1 MPQNKCLL
9 SHNELLE
16 LLDKGIL
23 ERSDPFLVNSAS
35 IDICLG
41 SKILVE
47 PDSDDLNGEYQY
59 TSLKHKEAIIWK
71 EVNLEE
77 ENYFLYPGN
86 FILAQSVEIFNLP
99 NDISA
104 EYKLK
109 SSMARIGLD
118 HLNAGWCDAGW
129 HGSVLTLELKNVS
142 SNTVIEL
149 CAGDKIGQM
158 IFFRHEEVPADKSYA
173 VRGRYNLNTEVSG
186 ARPDPMKAITFGE
199 EDDDEAYESIS
210 VEPTTPKEDD
220 LYDEANTERGWSNRG
235 EEL

>member
-23 ERSDPFLVNSAS
+23 ENSDSELVNSAS
-35 IDICLG
+35 IDIRLG
-41 SKILVE
+41 SKLLIE
-47 PDSDDLNGEYQY
+47 PDVDTMEDYQW
-59 TSLKHKEAIIWK
+59 TSLKRKEALVWK
-71 EVNLEE
+71 EWDLFEDGS
-77 ENYFLYPGN
+77 YFLYPGN
-86 FILAQSVEIFNLP
+86 FILASSFEVFNLP
-99 NDISA
+99 NNISA

-129 HGSVLTLELKNVS
+129 HGSVLTLELKNTS
-142 SNTVIEL
+142 SNIVIEL
-149 CAGDKIGQM
+149 HAGDKIGQM